1 MPITFIDP
9 EAKDTNGRIILP
21 NGKVLGICNDS
32 WDLKEQMSELEGWL
46 KDNKD
51 MFDKGNYYADIG
63 FILRKDSTDRST
75 IVEVE
80 FMKMLIE
87 IGMELWFSEYDI

>member
-9 EAKDTNGRIILP
+9 EAKATNGRIILP
-21 NGKVLGICNDS
+21 NGKVLGICDDS
-32 WDLKEQMSELEGWL
+32 WDLKEQMSELEEWL

-51 MFDKGNYYADIG
+51 TFDKGSYYADIG
-63 FILRKDSTDRST
+63 FILREGSAGRST
-75 IVEVE
+75 IVETE
-80 FMKMLIE
+80 FVKMLIE